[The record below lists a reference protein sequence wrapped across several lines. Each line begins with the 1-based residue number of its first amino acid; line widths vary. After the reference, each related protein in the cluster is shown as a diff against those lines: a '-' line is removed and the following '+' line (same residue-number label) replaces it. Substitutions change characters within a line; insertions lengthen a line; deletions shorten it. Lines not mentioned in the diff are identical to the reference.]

1 MTEKSKKGNI
11 LNVRIPA
18 SAIVGENKKSVLI
31 GTNTITFWLVKDFCH
46 KNKLSDFMQCYNIGI
61 VDTWNM
67 KYTTIADGKVHE
79 TTGLKLATSLDK
91 FFKIY
96 NFVAEKEKTDLI
108 DDAEIVN
115 STDLD
120 SI

>member
-1 MTEKSKKGNI
+1 
-11 LNVRIPA
+11 
-18 SAIVGENKKSVLI
+18 
-31 GTNTITFWLVKDFCH
+31 
-46 KNKLSDFMQCYNIGI
+46 
-61 VDTWNM
+61 M